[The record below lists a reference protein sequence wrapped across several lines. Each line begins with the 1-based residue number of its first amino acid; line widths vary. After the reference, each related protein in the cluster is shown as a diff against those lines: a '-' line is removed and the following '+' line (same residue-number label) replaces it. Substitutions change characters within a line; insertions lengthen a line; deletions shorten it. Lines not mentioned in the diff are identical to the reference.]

1 MIRSDKKAIQKM
13 ERKRFSR
20 RSVQVVKCTLVLFWA
35 VIGLHLMPVA
45 YAKENITVFAASS
58 LTNVLSEIARDY
70 QQDHKVNIRLSF
82 ASSSALARQIVYGAP
97 ADIYFPANQKWLD
110 YVIEQKA
117 VDANSRVTLLNNS
130 LVLIA
135 SESSDLLVE
144 NHVSEF
150 QPSSLV
156 DSLQG
161 GRLAIGDPDH
171 VPVGEYAREALMY
184 YQQWDTIKS
193 HVARANNVRGALV
206 LVERG
211 EAPLGIVYQTDA
223 IISSKVRSIAT
234 FSPQSHDA
242 IEYPMVMVS
251 DEPSKTS
258 QAFFQYLQ
266 SEDAK
271 AVYIR
276 HGFGVI

>member
-1 MIRSDKKAIQKM
+1 M
-13 ERKRFSR
+13 
-20 RSVQVVKCTLVLFWA
+20 VKCTLVFFWA
-35 VIGLHLMPVA
+35 VIGLNLMPVA

-135 SESSDLLVE
+135 SESSDLLAE
-144 NHVSEF
+144 NYAVKNDAVKKHVLEF
-150 QPSSLV
+150 ESLSLV
-156 DSLQG
+156 ESLQG

-251 DEPSKTS
+251 DEPSIAS
-258 QAFFQYLQ
+258 QAFFEYLQ

>member
-1 MIRSDKKAIQKM
+1 
-13 ERKRFSR
+13 
-20 RSVQVVKCTLVLFWA
+20 
-35 VIGLHLMPVA
+35 MPVA

-82 ASSSALARQIVYGAP
+82 ASSSVLARQIVYGAP

>member
-1 MIRSDKKAIQKM
+1 M

-82 ASSSALARQIVYGAP
+82 ASSSVLARQIVYGAP